1 MLVVNRGSGVQQ
13 RVRGQ
18 LTQTVLEEENGD
30 RGTGD
35 YCEELS
41 EYLGKAGRDVE
52 NVEMHKNF

>member
-1 MLVVNRGSGVQQ
+1 MLVENRGSGVQQ

-30 RGTGD
+30 QGTGD

-52 NVEMHKNF
+52 KVEMHENF